1 MDRREPDHVLLNHT
15 TVWQRLHEARER
27 PVATAAA
34 ARYTFVPAAV
44 GGRTGTI
51 SFSRKRISAG
61 ANSRL
66 TSGFRKGSMAHLA
79 AGAGSSTATFDVQ
92 IVDVTSWLARN
103 FHVDDYVLVKLDVEG
118 AEHEIVERL
127 EARGALGLI
136 DVMAIECHGWSGNY
150 SKVYGS
156 LLRAGV
162 KIRTDYEA
170 LVTAAD
176 WQETIDHFHSAL
188 HSQECAHL
196 NLSRGSGAY
205 QLTPLNI
212 SHR

>member
-1 MDRREPDHVLLNHT
+1 M
-15 TVWQRLHEARER
+15 
-27 PVATAAA
+27 
-34 ARYTFVPAAV
+34 
-44 GGRTGTI
+44 
-51 SFSRKRISAG
+51 
-61 ANSRL
+61 
-66 TSGFRKGSMAHLA
+66 
-79 AGAGSSTATFDVQ
+79 Q

-136 DVMAIECHGWSGNY
+136 DVMAIECHGWSGNC

-162 KIRTDYEA
+162 KIRTDYES